1 MIAILFSEHSPT
13 KILIA
18 NKQVL
23 TQPSDMCTLRSAA
36 NLNNRHLTLI
46 YYIQF
51 SYLSILLSDITGNGA
66 DEQVLILT

>member
-1 MIAILFSEHSPT
+1 M
-13 KILIA
+13 
-18 NKQVL
+18 L

-51 SYLSILLSDITGNGA
+51 SYLSILLSDITGNRA